1 MIAVGIVFLIL
12 LLLGVPLAFSIGVAG
27 ILFFIGNPDLPLT
40 VPITKMMSSTQS
52 FPLLAVPF
60 FVLAGN
66 LMNVSGITDRL
77 MRYAS
82 VLAGHLRGG
91 LAHVSIVLST
101 LMGGISGAAASDA
114 AMEARILG
122 PTMLEKGYAKGY
134 SAAVIGLSSL
144 IVATIPPGIG
154 LILFGYIGEV
164 SIGRLFAA
172 GIVPGILMALFM
184 MVTASIVARRRGYQ
198 PERPHPPSVGE
209 VLRSTW
215 ENIYALI
222 FPLLLIVGIRFG
234 IFTPSEAGAF
244 AVVYAFLVGRF
255 VYKELSWRKFL
266 EALRQTAID
275 TGVIMLIIMCAGIL
289 GYVITVTRIPQSIA
303 LFLTG
308 VTTHPTFLLLIV
320 LGFLLVAGM
329 FMEPTVNT
337 LLLTP
342 IFLPIM
348 KSVGVDP
355 VHFGILMMTMVTL
368 GSMTPPVGVVLYTVC
383 AILDVPTEEYI
394 KDSIPFVVAVILE
407 LLLLTFFPSI
417 VLFLPNLIFGR

>member
-1 MIAVGIVFLIL
+1 MIVVGIVFLVL

-122 PTMLEKGYAKGY
+122 PTMLDKGYAKGY

-198 PERPHPPSVGE
+198 PERPHPPSFGE
-209 VLRSTW
+209 VVRSTW

-255 VYKELSWRKFL
+255 VYKELSWTKFL

-308 VTTHPTFLLLIV
+308 VTSNPTFLLLIV

-383 AILDVPTEEYI
+383 AILDVPTEDYI

-417 VLFLPNLIFGR
+417 VLFLPNLIFGQ